1 MTPLLKFAMR
11 WIILKDYHSIGLFAC
26 AALVGGAVA
35 FPTSFLSNTNVL
47 LGLCLIPFSL
57 FLSRGRKF
65 NYTYF
70 CLTLIFGA
78 IAYSYSVRAFYFF
91 MLGFYGLFLIE
102 LYFGKVNSL
111 AVFLLAFAAPLFHQ
125 VSVILGFPIRLKLS
139 EWAGAMIL
147 MAGKKIQVEGN
158 MMTMDGNAFTVD
170 DACMGLSML
179 STSLLMGV
187 AVIANQYRVTG
198 LRLNFSQIFIFF
210 LAVFVLNIASNL
222 LRIVILVLFHILP
235 DDPMHEIIGILC
247 LVLYVVVPLYFL
259 SKMGIKRYGR
269 TCENLT
275 LVRVPVRTF
284 PKIVLACMA
293 ITVVVTGVHINSRR
307 SSPHEVAHVSVEL
320 PGATVEKMD
329 EGITKLYNEE
339 ILVYLKPIP
348 EFFTSEHTPL
358 LCWKGSG
365 FEFQSVRKATASGHE
380 IYIGRLEKPGEVL
393 FTAWWYNNGNITTVE
408 QWDWRVRM
416 LRGEK
421 RFCLV
426 NVTAKDESLLMS
438 RIEEMLRKNWLN
450 IKFS

>member
-1 MTPLLKFAMR
+1 MRPLLKFAMR
-11 WIILKDYHSIGLFAC
+11 WIIRKDYHLIGLFAC
-26 AALVGGAVA
+26 AALIGGAAA
-35 FPTSFLSNTNVL
+35 FTTSFLSNTNVL
-47 LGLCLIPFSL
+47 LGLCLIPFCL
-57 FLSRGRKF
+57 FLSQGRKF
-65 NYTYF
+65 NYTYL
-70 CLTLIFGA
+70 CLTLVFG
-78 IAYSYSVRAFYFF
+78 IVAYSYGVRAFYFF

-111 AVFLLAFAAPLFHQ
+111 VVFLLAFGAPLFHQ

-147 MAGKKIQVEGN
+147 AAGRNIKVEGN

-187 AVIANQYRVTG
+187 AVIAHQYRVTG
-198 LRLNFSQIFIFF
+198 LRLNFSQLFVFF
-210 LAVFVLNIASNL
+210 SAVFVLNIASNL
-222 LRIVILVLFHILP
+222 LRIVLLVLFHILP
-235 DDPMHEIIGILC
+235 DDPMHDVIGILC

-259 SKMGIKRYGR
+259 SKLGISRYGR
-269 TCENLT
+269 TCDSATSE
-275 LVRVPVRTF
+275 VAPVRTF
-284 PKIVLACMA
+284 PKIVLAVLA
-293 ITVVVTGVHINSRR
+293 TIVVVTGVHIDSRR
-307 SSPHEVAHVSVEL
+307 NSSHEVAHVSAEL
-320 PGATVEKMD
+320 PGTIVEKMD
-329 EGITKLYNEE
+329 QGITKLYNEE

-365 FEFQSVRKATASGHE
+365 FEFESVRKTMAAGHE
-380 IYIGRLEKPGEVL
+380 IYIGRLKKPGEVL
-393 FTAWWYNNGNITTVE
+393 FTAWWYNNGNVTTVE

-438 RIEEMLRKNWLN
+438 RVEEMIRNDWMAVR
-450 IKFS
+450 

>member
-11 WIILKDYHSIGLFAC
+11 WIILRDYHIIGLFAG
-26 AALVGGAVA
+26 AALIGGVA
-35 FPTSFLSNTNVL
+35 AFTTSFLSNTNVL
-47 LGLCLIPFSL
+47 LGLCLIPFCL
-57 FLSRGRKF
+57 FLSGGRKF
-65 NYTYF
+65 NYIYF
-70 CLTLIFGA
+70 CLTLVFGI

-102 LYFGKVNSL
+102 LCFRKVNSL
-111 AVFLLAFAAPLFHQ
+111 VIFLLAFGAPLFHQ

-147 MAGKKIQVEGN
+147 AAGKNIKVEGN

-187 AVIANQYRVTG
+187 AAMAHQYRVTG
-198 LRLNFSQIFIFF
+198 LRVNFSQLFVFF
-210 LAVFVLNIASNL
+210 SAVFVLNMASNL

-235 DDPMHEIIGILC
+235 DNPMHEIVGILC

-259 SKMGIKRYGR
+259 SKMGISRYGR
-269 TCENLT
+269 SCDNITSEAM
-275 LVRVPVRTF
+275 PVRTF
-284 PKIVLACMA
+284 PKIVLAALA
-293 ITVVVTGVHINSRR
+293 IMVVVTGMHINDRR
-307 SSPHEVAHVSVEL
+307 SSPHEMTHVTAEL
-320 PGATVEKMD
+320 PGTTIEKMD

-365 FEFQSVRKATASGHE
+365 FEFQSVRKTMAAGHE

-416 LRGEK
+416 LRGET

-438 RIEEMLRKNWLN
+438 RVEEMLRKNWMAEH
-450 IKFS
+450 